1 MNYTPGDL
9 ALTVNQT
16 SSPPRPHST
25 RRPPERRPAAVNGRR
40 QRPLDVAFA
49 QELDDTA
56 DGKDGKHLAD
66 VEQHI
71 IRRVDVIE
79 IREDVVPDERAHE
92 MIVMN
97 QVNPQHRPGDA
108 VDHRTEE
115 VRPRQEVKEQRNRQ
129 RDGQDHGKT
138 SGSPQETI
146 LMQ

>member
-16 SSPPRPHST
+16 SAPPRPHST
-25 RRPPERRPAAVNGRR
+25 RRPPKRRPAAVNGRR
-40 QRPLDVAFA
+40 QRPLDIALA

-56 DGKDGKHLAD
+56 DGKDSKYLAD

-97 QVNPQHRPGDA
+97 QVDA
-108 VDHRTEE
+108 QYC
-115 VRPRQEVKEQRNRQ
+115 PRNAV
-129 RDGQDHGKT
+129 
-138 SGSPQETI
+138 
-146 LMQ
+146 